1 MASAH
6 SALLLVFF
14 FWISETVSS
23 QQSQTPSIELGS
35 SLSTNI
41 QPTSWHSPSGLF
53 AFGFYQQGSGFIVG
67 IWLASKPDATITWT
81 INRENP
87 HVTSNATLELTKK
100 GELVLRRHRNN
111 AADEE
116 ELIAKDLKGSASY
129 AQMLDSGNF
138 VLYNERSEAIWESF
152 NFPTDTILGG
162 QNLNAGSELLSSASA
177 IDLTTRRFRLRMQDD
192 GNLVLYPVDS
202 LDLPLYAYWNSA
214 TYGYP
219 GLHLNLAFTGDLLLV
234 NKTLHTIQTV
244 LFSGSKSI
252 STSIIYRATLGY
264 DGVFRL
270 YSHNFDGAT
279 EYIISLK
286 WYVPREQCDVRGF
299 CGFNSYC
306 TMINDDQPDCLCLPG
321 TAYVDPNRR
330 FHGCERNYNEGS
342 CKDTNEMASL
352 YNITVM
358 EQIKWGDNAY
368 FKSSMSEE
376 SCRKSCLEDCYCAG
390 ALYESGS
397 CNKQKYPVK
406 YALRT
411 GQDQS
416 SKVFFKVALESIK
429 SSNHSSAIGMAPSVI
444 QRTSKKA
451 VVQILV
457 MSLAFITWCLVAL
470 SISVFFI
477 YKSRVVK
484 GRMQMESGNFG
495 MARELTLR
503 AFSYRE
509 LKRATRGF
517 KEELGKGSSGA
528 VYKGTLYKG
537 KKAIAVKRLE
547 KVVSESE
554 REFQTEMRSIGKI
567 HHKNLVRLLGYC
579 TEDSHRLLVY
589 EYMSNGS
596 LAELLFRNERIPD
609 WSDRVRIALDIAKGI
624 LYLHEEC
631 EAPIIHCDIKPQN
644 ILMGDFW
651 TAKIS
656 DFGLAKL
663 LVPDQTRTLTIARGT
678 PGYMAPEWTKINTP
692 TSVKVDVY
700 SYGVVLL
707 EIVFCRRNMEINVSK
722 PEEILL
728 SQWAYELLVE
738 RELERLDLGEDVDR
752 QKLEKMVMIGIWCIQ
767 DEPDL
772 RPSMKN
778 VVMMLEG
785 ITDVSVPPR
794 PTAASA

>member
-1 MASAH
+1 MASAY

-23 QQSQTPSIELGS
+23 KQSQTPLIELGS
-35 SLSTNI
+35 SLSTNFP
-41 QPTSWHSPSGLF
+41 PTSWHSPSRRF
-53 AFGFYQQGSGFIVG
+53 AFGFFRQGSGFIVG
-67 IWLASKPDATITWT
+67 IWLASKPNATITWT
-81 INRENP
+81 INRKNP
-87 HVTSNATLELTKK
+87 HVSSNATLELTKK

-138 VLYNERSEAIWESF
+138 VLCNERSEAIWESF

-162 QNLNAGSELLSSASA
+162 QNLSAGSALLSSASA
-177 IDLTTRRFRLRMQDD
+177 IDLTTGRFHLRMQDD

-202 LDLPLYAYWNSA
+202 LDLPPDAYWYSGTN
-214 TYGYP
+214 GNP
-219 GLHLNLAFTGDLLLV
+219 GIHLNLAFTGDLLLV
-234 NKTLHTIQTV
+234 NKTLHTIRTV
-244 LFSGSKSI
+244 SFPGSNFSSP
-252 STSIIYRATLGY
+252 SIIYRATLGY

-279 EYIISLK
+279 ENNISLM
-286 WYVPREQCDVRGF
+286 WHVPREQCDVKGS
-299 CGFNSYC
+299 CGLNSYC
-306 TMINDDQPDCLCLPG
+306 NMIIDGQPDCLCLPG

-330 FHGCERNYNEGS
+330 FQGCERNYKDGS
-342 CKDTNEMASL
+342 CKDTNEMAISL
-352 YNITVM
+352 YNIVVM
-358 EQIKWGDNAY
+358 EQITWDDDAY
-368 FKSSMSEE
+368 IKSSMTEE
-376 SCRKSCLEDCYCAG
+376 GCRKSCLEDCNCAG
-390 ALYESGS
+390 ALYESGF
-397 CNKQKYPVK
+397 CNKQKYPVR
-406 YALRT
+406 YARRI
-411 GQDQS
+411 GQYQLP
-416 SKVFFKVALESIK
+416 KVFIKMALE
-429 SSNHSSAIGMAPSVI
+429 SSNHSSAIVI

-457 MSLAFITWCLVAL
+457 TSLAFITWCLVAL
-470 SISVFFI
+470 SISGFFI
-477 YKSRVVK
+477 LKSRVIK

-509 LKRATRGF
+509 LKKATRGF

-554 REFQTEMRSIGKI
+554 REFLTEMRSIGKI

-631 EAPIIHCDIKPQN
+631 EAPIIHD
-644 ILMGDFW
+644 
-651 TAKIS
+651 
-656 DFGLAKL
+656 
-663 LVPDQTRTLTIARGT
+663 
-678 PGYMAPEWTKINTP
+678 
-692 TSVKVDVY
+692 
-700 SYGVVLL
+700 
-707 EIVFCRRNMEINVSK
+707 
-722 PEEILL
+722 
-728 SQWAYELLVE
+728 
-738 RELERLDLGEDVDR
+738 
-752 QKLEKMVMIGIWCIQ
+752 
-767 DEPDL
+767 
-772 RPSMKN
+772 
-778 VVMMLEG
+778 
-785 ITDVSVPPR
+785 
-794 PTAASA
+794 

>member
-503 AFSYRE
+503 AFSYR
-509 LKRATRGF
+509 
-517 KEELGKGSSGA
+517 
-528 VYKGTLYKG
+528 TLYKG

-609 WSDRVRIALDIAKGI
+609 WSDR
-624 LYLHEEC
+624 
-631 EAPIIHCDIKPQN
+631 
-644 ILMGDFW
+644 
-651 TAKIS
+651 IS

>member
-1 MASAH
+1 MASAY

-35 SLSTNI
+35 SLSTNFP
-41 QPTSWHSPSGLF
+41 PTSWHSPSGRF
-53 AFGFYQQGSGFIVG
+53 AFGFFRQGSGFIVG
-67 IWLASKPDATITWT
+67 IWLASKPNATITWT
-81 INRENP
+81 INRKNP
-87 HVTSNATLELTKK
+87 HVSSNATLELTKK

-138 VLYNERSEAIWESF
+138 VLCNERSEAIWESF

-162 QNLNAGSELLSSASA
+162 QNLSAGSELLSSASA
-177 IDLTTRRFRLRMQDD
+177 IDLTTRRFHLKMQDD

-202 LDLPLYAYWNSA
+202 LDLPLDAYWSSHTQGNRG
-214 TYGYP
+214 T
-219 GLHLNLAFTGDLLLV
+219 HLSLACTGDLLLV
-234 NKTLHTIQTV
+234 NKTLHIIQTV
-244 LFSGSKSI
+244 SFPSLNFSSP
-252 STSIIYRATLGY
+252 SIIYRATLGY

-279 EYIISLK
+279 EYNKSLT
-286 WYVPREQCDVRGF
+286 WYEPREQCDVKGS
-299 CGFNSYC
+299 CGLNSYC
-306 TMINDDQPDCLCLPG
+306 NMIIDGQPDCLCLPG

-330 FHGCERNYNEGS
+330 FQGCERNYKDGS
-342 CKDTNEMASL
+342 CKDTNEMAISL
-352 YNITVM
+352 YNIVVM
-358 EQIKWGDNAY
+358 DQITWDDDAY
-368 FKSSMSEE
+368 NKSSMTEE
-376 SCRKSCLEDCYCAG
+376 GCRESCLEDCYCAG

-397 CNKQKYPVK
+397 CKKQKYPVK
-406 YALRT
+406 YARRT
-411 GQDQS
+411 WQYQS
-416 SKVFFKVALESIK
+416 SKAFFKSIK
-429 SSNHSSAIGMAPSVI
+429 SSNHSSAIGMVPSVI

-470 SISVFFI
+470 SISGFFI

-495 MARELTLR
+495 LARELTLR

-509 LKRATRGF
+509 LKKATRGF

-554 REFQTEMRSIGKI
+554 REFLTEMRSIGKI
-567 HHKNLVRLLGYC
+567 YHKNLVRLLGYC
-579 TEDSHRLLVY
+579 TEDSYRLLVY

-596 LAELLFRNERIPD
+596 LAELLFRSERIPD

-728 SQWAYELLVE
+728 SKWAYELLVE

>member
-1 MASAH
+1 
-6 SALLLVFF
+6 
-14 FWISETVSS
+14 
-23 QQSQTPSIELGS
+23 
-35 SLSTNI
+35 
-41 QPTSWHSPSGLF
+41 
-53 AFGFYQQGSGFIVG
+53 
-67 IWLASKPDATITWT
+67 
-81 INRENP
+81 
-87 HVTSNATLELTKK
+87 
-100 GELVLRRHRNN
+100 
-111 AADEE
+111 
-116 ELIAKDLKGSASY
+116 
-129 AQMLDSGNF
+129 MLDSGNF

-177 IDLTTRRFRLRMQDD
+177 IDLTTRRFHLKMQVD
-192 GNLVLYPVDS
+192 GNLVLYPADS
-202 LDLPLYAYWNSA
+202 PDLPPDSYWSSG
-214 TYGYP
+214 TDGHP
-219 GLHLNLAFTGDLLLV
+219 GIHLNLTWTGDLLLV

-244 LFSGSKSI
+244 LFSGSESN
-252 STSIIYRATLGY
+252 STSIIYRATLGS

-270 YSHNFDGAT
+270 YSHNFSGAA
-279 EYIISLK
+279 EYNISLM
-286 WYVPREQCDVRGF
+286 WYRPQEQCAVKGT

-306 TMINDDQPDCLCLPG
+306 STIIDGQPDCLCLPG

-330 FHGCERNYNEGS
+330 FQGCERNYNEGS

-352 YNITVM
+352 YKITVM
-358 EQIKWGDNAY
+358 EQIKWDDNPY
-368 FKSSMSEE
+368 FTLSMSEE
-376 SCRKSCLEDCYCAG
+376 SCRNSCLEDCNCAG
-390 ALYESGS
+390 ALYESGF
-397 CNKQKYPVK
+397 CNKQKYPVR
-406 YALRT
+406 YARRI
-411 GQDQS
+411 GQDQYQNQLP
-416 SKVFFKVALESIK
+416 KVFIKMALE
-429 SSNHSSAIGMAPSVI
+429 SSNHSSAIGMV
-444 QRTSKKA
+444 RTSKKA

-457 MSLAFITWCLVAL
+457 MSFALITWCLVAL
-470 SISVFFI
+470 SISGFFI
-477 YKSRVVK
+477 YKSRVIK

-509 LKRATRGF
+509 LKKATRGF

-537 KKAIAVKRLE
+537 KKAVAVKRLE
-547 KVVSESE
+547 KVVGESE

-651 TAKIS
+651 TTKIS

-728 SQWAYELLVE
+728 SKWAYELLVE

-752 QKLEKMVMIGIWCIQ
+752 QKLEKMVMIGLWCIQ

-785 ITDVSVPPR
+785 ITDVPVPPR